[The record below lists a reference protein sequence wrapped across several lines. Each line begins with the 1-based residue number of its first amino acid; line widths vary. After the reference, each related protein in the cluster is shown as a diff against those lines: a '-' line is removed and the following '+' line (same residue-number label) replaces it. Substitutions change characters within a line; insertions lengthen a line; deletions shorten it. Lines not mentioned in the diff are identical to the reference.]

1 MVSANRSSRTEADT
15 EFQKSQMDWVP
26 QMTEIDDLRGPLPS
40 SFVPLTIPCKYFDLT
55 VATGEL
61 TKKGVV
67 PTPRSALQVVPG
79 FVQQV
84 SGFWFQR
91 TFDPPELSYKILG
104 DITQNMVRRQHKMGM
119 TADQYI
125 VHSFPQAMREEL
137 TTHMATGN
145 ELLHHIWASYPLNFH
160 TSSGESGSTKGC
172 NVRNLQMNL
181 GFQRGCTIY

>member
-1 MVSANRSSRTEADT
+1 
-15 EFQKSQMDWVP
+15 
-26 QMTEIDDLRGPLPS
+26 
-40 SFVPLTIPCKYFDLT
+40 LT

-79 FVQQV
+79 FLQQV

-125 VHSFPQAMREEL
+125 VDSFPQAMREEL

-145 ELLHHIWASYPLNFH
+145 ELLHHIWTSYPLNFH

-172 NVRNLQMNL
+172 NVRNLQWNL
-181 GFQRGCTIY
+181 GFQRPSTRSAVTYKTPEEETAIEKEYQYCFDSYSMTYEFIHTLQDSSNE

>member
-1 MVSANRSSRTEADT
+1 M
-15 EFQKSQMDWVP
+15 
-26 QMTEIDDLRGPLPS
+26 
-40 SFVPLTIPCKYFDLT
+40 
-55 VATGEL
+55 ATGEL

-67 PTPRSALQVVPG
+67 PTLRSALQVVPG
-79 FVQQV
+79 LMQQV

-91 TFDPPELSYKILG
+91 TFDPPYKIVA

-119 TADQYI
+119 RADQYI
-125 VHSFPQAMREEL
+125 VDSFPQATREES
-137 TTHMATGN
+137 TAHMTTGN

-172 NVRNLQMNL
+172 NVRNLRMNL

>member
-1 MVSANRSSRTEADT
+1 
-15 EFQKSQMDWVP
+15 
-26 QMTEIDDLRGPLPS
+26 
-40 SFVPLTIPCKYFDLT
+40 LT

-172 NVRNLQMNL
+172 NVRNLQTNL
-181 GFQRGCTIY
+181 GFQTGCTIY